1 MDIMSL
7 LNQVNSSS
15 NPLNMVMNMLPS
27 NQKQLFNKIA
37 NSETDEQKAQILADL
52 CNKNNISKEQ
62 LEQAFRSWKK

>member
-15 NPLNMVMNMLPS
+15 NPLNMVMSMLPG

-37 NSETDEQKAQILADL
+37 NTETDEQKAQILADL

-62 LEQAFRSWKK
+62 LEQAFKSWKK

>member
-1 MDIMSL
+1 MDIISL

-15 NPLNMVMNMLPS
+15 NPLNMVMSMLPG

-37 NSETDEQKAQILADL
+37 NTETDEQKAQILADL

-62 LEQAFRSWKK
+62 LEQAFKSWKK

>member
-15 NPLNMVMNMLPS
+15 NPLNMVMNMLPG

>member
-15 NPLNMVMNMLPS
+15 NPLNMVMSMLS
-27 NQKQLFNKIA
+27 GNQKQLFNKIA
-37 NSETDEQKAQILADL
+37 NTETDEQKAQILADL

-62 LEQAFRSWKK
+62 LEQAFKSWKK

>member
-15 NPLNMVMNMLPS
+15 NPLNMVMSMLPG

-37 NSETDEQKAQILADL
+37 NTETDEQKAQILADL
-52 CNKNNISKEQ
+52 CNKKNISKEQ
-62 LEQAFRSWKK
+62 LEQAFKSWKK

>member
-7 LNQVNSSS
+7 LNQVNSSN
-15 NPLNMVMNMLPS
+15 NPLNMVTNMLPS

-37 NSETDEQKAQILADL
+37 NTETDEQKAQILADL